1 MEGRAIS
8 FAAYWLDCR
17 RLAPI
22 PGLRRPIGQPPRT
35 AAKTMSDPAIHH
47 NQPHGLRQLFSWR
60 NGVAWGMLA
69 FTLLVQL
76 VVWQS
81 LRTNEDRA
89 ARQQFQMLGEKVT
102 EAIRKRLRDHEQIL
116 LGGAGLF
123 DAVENVSR
131 EQWRT
136 YVERLLLPDRYP
148 GIQGVGFSQAIP
160 QAERDAHVARMR
172 AQGYPDYDIHPPG
185 QRELYTSIVYLE
197 PFLRRNLAAFGYD
210 MYSEPTRRR
219 AMQRAA
225 QLGETSITGKVTLL
239 QETHG
244 KVQAGVLL
252 YVPVYRPSA
261 PLTTP
266 EQRMQALRGF
276 VYSPYRVEDLM
287 RGILRAADLPLALHI
302 YASPGEEP
310 EQLLYASSEAP
321 EPGSARFRQL
331 QQLELY
337 GQTWTLRMD
346 SRPEFDERF
355 HSNEALVFG
364 LGLGLS
370 LLVFFLTSSLALRH
384 SRAQALANEMTRHI
398 RQSKHDLRLS
408 EERLSLALK
417 GSNDGLWD
425 LDLEAGSMFASPRAW
440 EMLGYRPNE
449 LTCDLKLW
457 ERLTVAEDLA
467 QQKARLA
474 QTMLSNVDHFTT
486 ELRLQHKHGH
496 VVPVLL
502 RGHIQR
508 DPQGM
513 AQRISGTLMDLT
525 ERKRVEQ
532 MKNDFVS
539 TVSHELR
546 TPLTSISGAL
556 GLIVGGAL
564 GSAPPT
570 MQQMLEIAYRNSLRL
585 GHLINDLL
593 DMEKIAAGKMSFELR
608 EHSLGDLLEESLASN
623 QALCEQHGV
632 RCTLEHPT
640 DVLVWVDGLRLQQ
653 VLGNFLSNAVKFTP
667 EGGEIRL
674 HSSLRGTK
682 VRISVT
688 DQGPGIPEAFRSRVF
703 EKFAQADASDSRQKS
718 GTGLGLAIT
727 KELIERMGGTVGFDC
742 VPGQGTTFWCELPI
756 QIPPA
761 ESDCRDGQPRIL
773 VVEDEPDTGR
783 LLHMMLREGG
793 YGVERVQSLHQA
805 REKLA
810 ASHYEAMTLDL
821 HLPDGSGMQ
830 LIDELRDQPAMQDL
844 PIVVISAAHQFEQAQ
859 FPAGIVWLHKPITNA
874 QLLVAVEQARDNI
887 RQARSKPR

>member
-1 MEGRAIS
+1 
-8 FAAYWLDCR
+8 
-17 RLAPI
+17 
-22 PGLRRPIGQPPRT
+22 
-35 AAKTMSDPAIHH
+35 MSDPAINH

-310 EQLLYASSEAP
+310 EHLLYASSEAP
-321 EPGSARFRQL
+321 EPGSARFSQL

-502 RGHIQR
+502 RGYIQR

-632 RCTLEHPT
+632 CCTLEHPT

>member
-1 MEGRAIS
+1 
-8 FAAYWLDCR
+8 
-17 RLAPI
+17 
-22 PGLRRPIGQPPRT
+22 
-35 AAKTMSDPAIHH
+35 
-47 NQPHGLRQLFSWR
+47 
-60 NGVAWGMLA
+60 MLA

-160 QAERDAHVARMR
+160 QAERDAHVARIR

-185 QRELYTSIVYLE
+185 QRDLYTSIVFLE

-225 QLGETSITGKVTLL
+225 RLGETSITGKVTLL

-252 YVPVYRPSA
+252 YVPVYRPNA

-266 EQRMQALRGF
+266 EQRMQALIGF

-310 EQLLYASSEAP
+310 EHLLYASSEAP
-321 EPGSARFRQL
+321 EPGSARFSQL

-502 RGHIQR
+502 RGYIQR

-564 GSAPPT
+564 GAAPPA

-632 RCTLEHPT
+632 CCTLEHPT

>member
-1 MEGRAIS
+1 
-8 FAAYWLDCR
+8 
-17 RLAPI
+17 
-22 PGLRRPIGQPPRT
+22 
-35 AAKTMSDPAIHH
+35 MSDPAINH

-310 EQLLYASSEAP
+310 EHLLYASSEAL
-321 EPGSARFRQL
+321 EPGSARFSQL

-502 RGHIQR
+502 RGYIQR

-632 RCTLEHPT
+632 CCTLEHPT

>member
-1 MEGRAIS
+1 
-8 FAAYWLDCR
+8 
-17 RLAPI
+17 
-22 PGLRRPIGQPPRT
+22 
-35 AAKTMSDPAIHH
+35 MSDPAINH

-310 EQLLYASSEAP
+310 EHLLYASSEAP
-321 EPGSARFRQL
+321 EPGSARFSQL

-384 SRAQALANEMTRHI
+384 SRAQALAHEMTRHI

-440 EMLGYRPNE
+440 DMLGYRPNE

-667 EGGEIRL
+667 DGGEIRL

>member
-1 MEGRAIS
+1 
-8 FAAYWLDCR
+8 
-17 RLAPI
+17 
-22 PGLRRPIGQPPRT
+22 
-35 AAKTMSDPAIHH
+35 MSDPAIHH
-47 NQPHGLRQLFSWR
+47 NQPQGLRQLFSWR

-160 QAERDAHVARMR
+160 QAERDAHVARIR

-185 QRELYTSIVYLE
+185 QRDLYTSIVFLE

-210 MYSEPTRRR
+210 MYSEPTRRS

-252 YVPVYRPSA
+252 YVPVYRPNA

-266 EQRMQALRGF
+266 EQRMQALIGF

-310 EQLLYASSEAP
+310 EHLLYASHEAP
-321 EPGSARFRQL
+321 EPGSAGFSQL
-331 QQLELY
+331 QQLDLY

-398 RQSKHDLRLS
+398 RQSRHDLRLS

-564 GSAPPT
+564 GAAPPA

>member
-1 MEGRAIS
+1 
-8 FAAYWLDCR
+8 
-17 RLAPI
+17 
-22 PGLRRPIGQPPRT
+22 
-35 AAKTMSDPAIHH
+35 
-47 NQPHGLRQLFSWR
+47 
-60 NGVAWGMLA
+60 MLA

-310 EQLLYASSEAP
+310 EHLLYASSEAL
-321 EPGSARFRQL
+321 EPGSARFSQL

-502 RGHIQR
+502 RGYIQR

-632 RCTLEHPT
+632 CCTLEHPT

>member
-1 MEGRAIS
+1 
-8 FAAYWLDCR
+8 
-17 RLAPI
+17 
-22 PGLRRPIGQPPRT
+22 
-35 AAKTMSDPAIHH
+35 MSDPAINH

-160 QAERDAHVARMR
+160 QAERDAHVARIR

-185 QRELYTSIVYLE
+185 QRDLYTSIVFLE

-564 GSAPPT
+564 GAAPPA

-632 RCTLEHPT
+632 CCTLEHPT

>member
-1 MEGRAIS
+1 
-8 FAAYWLDCR
+8 
-17 RLAPI
+17 
-22 PGLRRPIGQPPRT
+22 
-35 AAKTMSDPAIHH
+35 MSDPAIHH
-47 NQPHGLRQLFSWR
+47 NQPQGLRQLFSWR

-160 QAERDAHVARMR
+160 QAERDAHVARIR

-185 QRELYTSIVYLE
+185 QRDLYTSIVFLE

-225 QLGETSITGKVTLL
+225 RLGETSITGKVTLL

-252 YVPVYRPSA
+252 YVPVYRPNA

-266 EQRMQALRGF
+266 EQRMQALIGF

-310 EQLLYASSEAP
+310 EHLLYASSEAP
-321 EPGSARFRQL
+321 EPGSARFSQL

-502 RGHIQR
+502 RGYIQR

-632 RCTLEHPT
+632 CCTLEHPT

>member
-1 MEGRAIS
+1 
-8 FAAYWLDCR
+8 
-17 RLAPI
+17 
-22 PGLRRPIGQPPRT
+22 
-35 AAKTMSDPAIHH
+35 MSDPAIHH

-60 NGVAWGMLA
+60 NGVAWGILA

-136 YVERLLLPDRYP
+136 YVERLLLPDRFP

-160 QAERDAHVARMR
+160 QAERDAHVARIR

-185 QRELYTSIVYLE
+185 QRDLYTSIVFLE

-210 MYSEPTRRR
+210 MYSERTRRR

-252 YVPVYRPSA
+252 YVPVYRPNA

-266 EQRMQALRGF
+266 EQRMQALIGF

-302 YASPGEEP
+302 YASLGEEP
-310 EQLLYASSEAP
+310 EHLLYASREAP
-321 EPGSARFRQL
+321 EPGSAGFSQL
-331 QQLELY
+331 QQLDLY

-502 RGHIQR
+502 RGYIQR

-632 RCTLEHPT
+632 CCTLEHPT

>member
-1 MEGRAIS
+1 MSE
-8 FAAYWLDCR
+8 
-17 RLAPI
+17 PVNHQ
-22 PGLRRPIGQPPRT
+22 RPSQ
-35 AAKTMSDPAIHH
+35 
-47 NQPHGLRQLFSWR
+47 GLRQLFSRR
-60 NGVAWGMLA
+60 NGIAWAMLV

-76 VVWQS
+76 VVWQN
-81 LRTNEDRA
+81 LRVSENRA
-89 ARQQFQMLGEKVT
+89 AEQQFEMLSEKVT

-123 DAVENVSR
+123 DAVEHVSR
-131 EQWRT
+131 DQWRA

-148 GIQGVGFSQAIP
+148 GIQGVGFAQAIP
-160 QAERDAHVARMR
+160 AATRDAHVARIR
-172 AQGYPDYDIHPPG
+172 AQGFPDYDIYPPG
-185 QRELYTSIVYLE
+185 QREFYTSIIFLE
-197 PFLRRNLAAFGYD
+197 PFVDRNLAAFGYD

-219 AMQRAA
+219 AMRRAA
-225 QLGETSITGKVTLL
+225 RLGETSITGKVTLM

-252 YVPVYRPSA
+252 YVPVYQPNA

-266 EQRMQALRGF
+266 EQRMQALIGF

-302 YASPGEEP
+302 YASDGEQTDQLIYSSRESANP
-310 EQLLYASSEAP
+310 ED
-321 EPGSARFRQL
+321 ARYTQL
-331 QQLELY
+331 QQLDLY
-337 GQTWTLRMD
+337 GQTWTLRLD
-346 SRPEFDERF
+346 SQPEFDGRF
-355 HSNEALVFG
+355 HANEALVAG

-384 SRAQALANEMTRHI
+384 SRAQALAEEMTRHI
-398 RQSKHDLRLS
+398 RQSRHDLRLS
-408 EERLSLALK
+408 EERLTLALK

-425 LDLEAGSMFASPRAW
+425 LDLEAGSMYASPRAW

-457 ERLTVAEDLA
+457 ERVTVAEDLA

-502 RGHIQR
+502 RGYIQR

-564 GSAPPT
+564 GAAPAA

-608 EHSLGDLLEESLASN
+608 EHSLGDLLEESLVSN

-632 RCTLEHPT
+632 RCTLEHPS
-640 DVLVWVDGLRLQQ
+640 DVLVWVDGMRLQQ

-667 EGGEIRL
+667 PGSEIRL
-674 HSSLRGTK
+674 HSSVRGPR
-682 VRISVT
+682 VRVSVT
-688 DQGPGIPEAFRSRVF
+688 DQGPGIPEEFRARVF

-742 VPGQGTTFWCELPI
+742 PPGQGTTFWCELPI
-756 QIPPA
+756 QA
-761 ESDCRDGQPRIL
+761 STSETDSRDDLPRIL

-783 LLHMMLREGG
+783 LLHLMLREGG

-810 ASHYEAMTLDL
+810 SGRYEAMTLDL

-830 LIDELRDQPAMQDL
+830 LIDELRDKPAMQDL
-844 PIVVISAAHQFEQAQ
+844 PIVVISAAHQFDEAK
-859 FPAGIVWLHKPITNA
+859 FPKGIVWLHKPITNA
-874 QLLVAVEQARDNI
+874 QLLIAVEQARDNI
-887 RQARSKPR
+887 RQARREP

>member
-1 MEGRAIS
+1 
-8 FAAYWLDCR
+8 
-17 RLAPI
+17 
-22 PGLRRPIGQPPRT
+22 
-35 AAKTMSDPAIHH
+35 MSDPAIHH
-47 NQPHGLRQLFSWR
+47 NQPQGLRQLFSWR

-160 QAERDAHVARMR
+160 QAERDAHVARIR

-185 QRELYTSIVYLE
+185 QRDLYTSIVFLE

-252 YVPVYRPSA
+252 YVPVYRPNAS
-261 PLTTP
+261 LTTP
-266 EQRMQALRGF
+266 EQRMQALIGF

-310 EQLLYASSEAP
+310 EHLLYASHEAP
-321 EPGSARFRQL
+321 EPGSAGFSQL
-331 QQLELY
+331 QQLDLY

-398 RQSKHDLRLS
+398 RQSRHDLRLS

-564 GSAPPT
+564 GAAPPA

-632 RCTLEHPT
+632 RCTLEHPA

-718 GTGLGLAIT
+718 GTGLGLAIS

-874 QLLVAVEQARDNI
+874 QLLVSVEQARDNI

>member
-1 MEGRAIS
+1 
-8 FAAYWLDCR
+8 
-17 RLAPI
+17 
-22 PGLRRPIGQPPRT
+22 
-35 AAKTMSDPAIHH
+35 MSDPAINH

-81 LRTNEDRA
+81 LRTYEDRA

-185 QRELYTSIVYLE
+185 QRELYTSIVFLE

-225 QLGETSITGKVTLL
+225 RLGETSITGKVTLL

-252 YVPVYRPSA
+252 YVPVYRPNA

-266 EQRMQALRGF
+266 EQRMQALIGF

-310 EQLLYASSEAP
+310 EHLLYASSEAL
-321 EPGSARFRQL
+321 EPGSARFSQL

-608 EHSLGDLLEESLASN
+608 EHSLGDLLEESRASN

-718 GTGLGLAIT
+718 GTGLGLAVT

>member
-1 MEGRAIS
+1 
-8 FAAYWLDCR
+8 
-17 RLAPI
+17 
-22 PGLRRPIGQPPRT
+22 
-35 AAKTMSDPAIHH
+35 MSDPAINH

-310 EQLLYASSEAP
+310 EHLLYASSEAP
-321 EPGSARFRQL
+321 EPGSARFSQL

-440 EMLGYRPNE
+440 DMLGYRPNE

-525 ERKRVEQ
+525 DRKRVEQ

-667 EGGEIRL
+667 DGGEIRL

-742 VPGQGTTFWCELPI
+742 LPGQGTTFWCELPI

>member
-1 MEGRAIS
+1 
-8 FAAYWLDCR
+8 
-17 RLAPI
+17 
-22 PGLRRPIGQPPRT
+22 
-35 AAKTMSDPAIHH
+35 
-47 NQPHGLRQLFSWR
+47 
-60 NGVAWGMLA
+60 MLA

-185 QRELYTSIVYLE
+185 QRELYTSIVFLE

-225 QLGETSITGKVTLL
+225 RLGETSITGKVTLL

-252 YVPVYRPSA
+252 YVPVYRPNA

-266 EQRMQALRGF
+266 EQRMQALIGF

-310 EQLLYASSEAP
+310 EHLLYASSEAL
-321 EPGSARFRQL
+321 EPGSARFSQL
-331 QQLELY
+331 QQLKLY

-364 LGLGLS
+364 LGLVLS

-502 RGHIQR
+502 RGYIQR

-632 RCTLEHPT
+632 CCTLEHPT

>member
-1 MEGRAIS
+1 
-8 FAAYWLDCR
+8 
-17 RLAPI
+17 
-22 PGLRRPIGQPPRT
+22 
-35 AAKTMSDPAIHH
+35 MSDPAINH

-160 QAERDAHVARMR
+160 QAERDAHVAHMR

-310 EQLLYASSEAP
+310 EHLLYASSEAP
-321 EPGSARFRQL
+321 EPGSARFSQL

-398 RQSKHDLRLS
+398 RQSRHDLRLS

-502 RGHIQR
+502 RGYIQR

-608 EHSLGDLLEESLASN
+608 EHSLGDLLEESRASN

-874 QLLVAVEQARDNI
+874 QLLVAVDQARDNI

>member
-1 MEGRAIS
+1 
-8 FAAYWLDCR
+8 
-17 RLAPI
+17 
-22 PGLRRPIGQPPRT
+22 
-35 AAKTMSDPAIHH
+35 
-47 NQPHGLRQLFSWR
+47 
-60 NGVAWGMLA
+60 MLA

-310 EQLLYASSEAP
+310 EHLLYASSEAL
-321 EPGSARFRQL
+321 EPGSARFSQL

-502 RGHIQR
+502 RGYIQR

-632 RCTLEHPT
+632 CCTLEHPT

-674 HSSLRGTK
+674 HSSLHGTK

>member
-1 MEGRAIS
+1 
-8 FAAYWLDCR
+8 
-17 RLAPI
+17 
-22 PGLRRPIGQPPRT
+22 
-35 AAKTMSDPAIHH
+35 MSDPAINH

-310 EQLLYASSEAP
+310 EHLLYASSEAL
-321 EPGSARFRQL
+321 EPGSARFSQL

-337 GQTWTLRMD
+337 GQTWTVRMD

-502 RGHIQR
+502 RGYIQR

-632 RCTLEHPT
+632 CCTLEHPT

>member
-1 MEGRAIS
+1 
-8 FAAYWLDCR
+8 
-17 RLAPI
+17 
-22 PGLRRPIGQPPRT
+22 
-35 AAKTMSDPAIHH
+35 MSDPAINH

-310 EQLLYASSEAP
+310 EHLLYASSEAP
-321 EPGSARFRQL
+321 EPGSARFSQL

-440 EMLGYRPNE
+440 DMLGYRPNE

-667 EGGEIRL
+667 DGGEIRL

>member
-1 MEGRAIS
+1 
-8 FAAYWLDCR
+8 
-17 RLAPI
+17 
-22 PGLRRPIGQPPRT
+22 
-35 AAKTMSDPAIHH
+35 MSDPAINH

-160 QAERDAHVARMR
+160 QAERDAHVAHMR

-310 EQLLYASSEAP
+310 EHLLYASSEAP
-321 EPGSARFRQL
+321 EPGSARFSQL

-502 RGHIQR
+502 RGYIQR

-632 RCTLEHPT
+632 CCTLEHPT

>member
-1 MEGRAIS
+1 
-8 FAAYWLDCR
+8 
-17 RLAPI
+17 
-22 PGLRRPIGQPPRT
+22 
-35 AAKTMSDPAIHH
+35 MSDPAIHH

-160 QAERDAHVARMR
+160 QAERDAHVARIR

-185 QRELYTSIVYLE
+185 QRDLYTSIVFLE

-225 QLGETSITGKVTLL
+225 RLGETSITGKVTLL

-252 YVPVYRPSA
+252 YVPVYRPNA

-266 EQRMQALRGF
+266 EQRMQALIGF

-310 EQLLYASSEAP
+310 EHLLYASSEAP
-321 EPGSARFRQL
+321 EPGSARFSQL

-632 RCTLEHPT
+632 RCTLEHPA

>member
-1 MEGRAIS
+1 
-8 FAAYWLDCR
+8 
-17 RLAPI
+17 
-22 PGLRRPIGQPPRT
+22 
-35 AAKTMSDPAIHH
+35 MSDPAINH

-310 EQLLYASSEAP
+310 EHLLYASSEAP
-321 EPGSARFRQL
+321 EPGSARFSQL

-564 GSAPPT
+564 GSATPT